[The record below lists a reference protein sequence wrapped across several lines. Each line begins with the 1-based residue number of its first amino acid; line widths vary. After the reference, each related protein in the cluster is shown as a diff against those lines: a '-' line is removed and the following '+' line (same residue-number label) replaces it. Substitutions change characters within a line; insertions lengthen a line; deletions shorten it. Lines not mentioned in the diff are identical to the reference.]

1 MNNPIGMC
9 FPDFMGLR
17 ASWIAFLRKAWQEKI
32 PERSEDDFF
41 LSSQALE
48 GSLAAKGRQ
57 SKTFAA

>member
-1 MNNPIGMC
+1 MFSRFYRP
-9 FPDFMGLR
+9 PT
-17 ASWIAFLRKAWQEKI
+17 SWIAFLRKAWQEKI

-41 LSSQALE
+41 LSSQALQ

>member
-9 FPDFMGLR
+9 FPDFIASGLLDCL
-17 ASWIAFLRKAWQEKI
+17 LRKAWQEKI

-41 LSSQALE
+41 LSSQALQ

-57 SKTFAA
+57 SKTFSA

>member
-1 MNNPIGMC
+1 MNYKGITAADSGNARLSG
-9 FPDFMGLR
+9 
-17 ASWIAFLRKAWQEKI
+17 KI

-41 LSSQALE
+41 LSSQALQ